1 MNISLL
7 LRSYLSRAYS
17 VLLYIVKRIFLLFEF
32 FLFLRLLLKFF
43 NANPQALVVN
53 FIYKYSDIIIYPF
66 QFIFPNIHWKNYF
79 IDTVTISAMIG
90 YVIAVFAVLQL
101 LRVFSRD

>member
-1 MNISLL
+1 MNIPLL
-7 LRSYLSRAYS
+7 IKLYLSKTYS
-17 VLLYIVKRIFLLFEF
+17 IFLYLVKRLFLLFEF
-32 FLFLRLLLKFF
+32 FLFLRLILKFF

-66 QFIFPNIHWKNYF
+66 QSIFPNVYWKNYF

-90 YVIAVFAVLQL
+90 YVIAVFVILQI